1 MAANMVAAP
10 TVTGFRDDPL
20 YPRIQRAVSAIL
32 AESKVVTPV
41 DVLVRMQLLA
51 PADLES
57 WRMGRVPYLEKVIA
71 GNLTKL
77 GRLLR
82 ILRMHAHELNLVP
95 STTVYMRWG
104 KGPKRRLR
112 FSKTGEQPVEDA
124 YSRHFVWPGKQ
135 AFHPPRPR
143 IDMSAIVKREH
154 KKPADPIG
162 IGWYRPEQWALLR
175 EVSVDRDKIAETWA
189 EWEATASQKLAEL
202 RERGLDIRKVDVG
215 VHELRAWCDERK
227 RSVDAAARSEY
238 VADQMRLR
246 RAQAG

>member
-1 MAANMVAAP
+1 LAAAP

-20 YPRIQRAVSAIL
+20 YPRIQRAVSAVL
-32 AESKVVTPV
+32 AEGKVVTPV

-51 PADLES
+51 PADLEA

-71 GNLTKL
+71 GNLTRL

-112 FSKTGEQPVEDA
+112 FSKTGEQPIEDA
-124 YSRHFVWPGKQ
+124 YSRHFVWPGKMP
-135 AFHPPRPR
+135 FHPPRPR
-143 IDMSAIVKREH
+143 IDMSEHVKNKH
-154 KKPADPIG
+154 KKPVDPVG
-162 IGWYRPEQWALLR
+162 IAWYRPEQWALLR
-175 EVSVDRDKIAETWA
+175 EVSTDRDKISEIWS

-202 RERGLDIRKVDVG
+202 RELGLDIRKVDVD
-215 VHELRAWCDERK
+215 VDELRAWCEQRQ
-227 RSVDAAARSEY
+227 RSVDAGARSEY
-238 VADQMRLR
+238 VAEKLR
-246 RAQAG
+246 RERAG